1 MKILVFLALLLC
13 LVESR
18 SFPEYEDEEEN
29 SDDDSGPNVACQ
41 VQGTSLKI
49 CRECNPQYG
58 GRCLPKPYS
67 DCRCRDISFKSYGEL
82 VCSNAK
88 LGSTKINLEIPVEYN
103 GKTKYLQISS
113 SVNNF
118 SAVIPNHLPPFLY
131 LVFQNKVIKLV
142 LKISSRLE
150 NQQSKT

>member
-1 MKILVFLALLLC
+1 MKEFRGMKILVFLALLLC

-88 LGSTKINLEIPVEYN
+88 LGSTSGI
-103 GKTKYLQISS
+103 
-113 SVNNF
+113 
-118 SAVIPNHLPPFLY
+118 
-131 LVFQNKVIKLV
+131 
-142 LKISSRLE
+142 
-150 NQQSKT
+150 